1 VILNLSKNF
10 RQFLIIWVDGARRHA
25 AAVIIASILAT
36 VGAGY
41 YVAGN
46 LAVNTD
52 ITDMLSPK
60 LEFRKQS
67 NALAKAFPQFSDN
80 ILVVIDGRTPDL
92 AADAAIAFAA
102 RLRRQPKLFGDVYD
116 PVGDPFFRRNGL
128 LYQDADKLAE
138 LSDRL
143 AEAQPFL
150 GKLWRDPSLRGLFG
164 MLKLAVGEALKGNDA
179 IRIRPVLD
187 AMSRVAEAQAKGKF
201 ADLSWSRLMMAGAE
215 NASGKEAR
223 RRLLLIQPALDFSSL
238 TPAAAAM
245 AALRAAAAEMKLDP
259 AHGVR
264 VRLTG
269 SAALAT
275 EEFKSVENGMG
286 LAAVISLVLVL
297 ALLVVGL
304 RSLRLVVA
312 TLATLIV
319 GLIWTA
325 AFAVAAIGPF
335 NLISVAFAVLFIGL
349 SVDFGIHFGLRY
361 MEERAGYAHSEA
373 LKRAASGVGLALS
386 LAALAAAIAF
396 YAFWPT
402 DYLGLAELG
411 LIAGTGMFIA
421 FFANLTVLPA
431 ILTLLPPRPPAT
443 AAAKAKAG
451 KADNVIRAR
460 SRIFRSIQD
469 HARGVVWS
477 AAAIGLA
484 GLFLLPQARFDYDPL
499 NLKDRGTESAATL
512 FDLMK
517 NPRTSP
523 YTITILADNLKA
535 AGAMA
540 AKLKKIPLVDS
551 TETLLSYVP
560 GDQDE
565 KLEIIEAMSLFL
577 APALASGDTAP
588 PPSAVRQ
595 RAALAALESKLRLL
609 AARPDLAAA
618 VSAKRFLA
626 ALAALGELRD
636 QKVLKNL
643 EKRMLG
649 GLGGR
654 LKALREALAAR
665 PVSLESLPASIRE
678 RQVAGD
684 GRAKV
689 TVYPREN
696 MRVSGALPRFVAA
709 VRKVAPRATGPA
721 VVMLEGGNAVL
732 RAFQQATVLAFVLIA
747 VLLLAVMRSVSD
759 VILVFAP
766 LFLAAVLTVAAT
778 VAMGMAF
785 NFANVIVLPLL
796 FGLGVAGSIHLVMRD
811 REAAAEGVVGING
824 DSTPRAIVFS
834 ALTTIGSFGSI
845 ALSSHPGTASMG
857 VLLAVSITL
866 TLGCTLLVLPALL
879 ALRR

>member
-1 VILNLSKNF
+1 MNLSENF
-10 RQFLIIWVDGARRHA
+10 RLFLVFWVDGVRRRA
-25 AAVIIASILAT
+25 ALVIIVSILAT
-36 VGAGY
+36 VGGGY

-46 LAVNTD
+46 VAVNTD

-67 NALAKAFPQFSDN
+67 AALAKAFPQFSDN

-92 AADAAIAFAA
+92 AADAATALAE
-102 RLRRQPKLFGDVYD
+102 RLRRQPALFGDVYD
-116 PVGDPFFRRNGL
+116 PAGDSFFRRNGL
-128 LYQDADKLAE
+128 LYEDADELAA

-143 AEAQPFL
+143 AAAQPFL
-150 GKLWRDPSLRGLFG
+150 GKLWRDRSLSGLFG
-164 MLKLAVGEALKGNDA
+164 MLTLAVRETLKGNDA
-179 IRIRPVLD
+179 VRIRPVLD
-187 AMSRVAEAQAKGKF
+187 AMSRVAEAQARGKF
-201 ADLSWSRLMMAGAE
+201 AELSWYRLMMAGAGGE
-215 NASGKEAR
+215 TARQASR
-223 RRLLLIQPALDFSSL
+223 RFLLIQPALDFSSL
-238 TPAAAAM
+238 APAADAM
-245 AALRAAAAEMKLDP
+245 AKLRAAAAEMKLDP

-275 EEFKSVENGMG
+275 EEFKSVEDGMG

-312 TLATLIV
+312 TLTTLIM

-361 MEERAGYAHSEA
+361 MEERGDGAPNDEA
-373 LKRAASGVGLALS
+373 LKRAASGVGIALS

-431 ILTLLPPRPPAT
+431 IMTVLPPRPPS
-443 AAAKAKAG
+443 KAPTVDGA
-451 KADNVIRAR
+451 IRAR
-460 SRIFRSIQD
+460 SLISGFVHN
-469 HARGVVWS
+469 HARGVVWA

-484 GLFLLPQARFDYDPL
+484 GLFLVPRARFDYDPL
-499 NLKDRGTESAATL
+499 NLKDRGTESASTL

-523 YTITILADNLKA
+523 YTITVLADNLEAAKA
-535 AGAMA
+535 LA
-540 AKLKKIPLVDS
+540 AKLNKIPLVSDV
-551 TETLLSYVP
+551 ETLASYIP
-560 GDQDE
+560 GNQDE
-565 KLEIIEAMSLFL
+565 KLEIIEEMALFL
-577 APALASGDTAP
+577 APALTSDKPAAA
-588 PPSAVRQ
+588 PSAARQ
-595 RAALAALESKLRLL
+595 LAALAALENKLRLL
-609 AARPDLAAA
+609 AARPDLAASA
-618 VSAKRFLA
+618 AAKRFLD
-626 ALAALGELRD
+626 ALAALGGLRD
-636 QKVLKNL
+636 RKVMKDL
-643 EKRMLG
+643 EKRMLR

-654 LKALREALAAR
+654 LKALREALGAR

-678 RQVAGD
+678 RQLAAD

-689 TVYPREN
+689 TVYPRED
-696 MRVSGALPRFVAA
+696 MRDNGALIRFVAA
-709 VRKVAPRATGPA
+709 VREAAPRATGPA

-732 RAFQQATVLAFVLIA
+732 RAFRQASVLAFVLIA
-747 VLLLAVMRSVSD
+747 VLLLAVMRSLSD
-759 VILVFAP
+759 VVLVFAP

-778 VAMGMAF
+778 V
-785 NFANVIVLPLL
+785 
-796 FGLGVAGSIHLVMRD
+796 
-811 REAAAEGVVGING
+811 
-824 DSTPRAIVFS
+824 
-834 ALTTIGSFGSI
+834 
-845 ALSSHPGTASMG
+845 
-857 VLLAVSITL
+857 
-866 TLGCTLLVLPALL
+866 
-879 ALRR
+879 